1 MLLKKFDGS
10 KILAIASYN
19 AGPNRVAGWIRTFGD
34 PRSEGVDPLVW
45 IESIPYSETRNYV
58 KRVLEA
64 NWIYKGKFS
73 GKPASLDRGR
83 RNFGH
88 KF

>member
-10 KILAIASYN
+10 KILAISAYN
-19 AGPNRVAGWIRTFGD
+19 AGPYRMGDWIGRFGD
-34 PRSEGVDPLVW
+34 PRLGGVDPLVW
-45 IESIPYSETRNYV
+45 IESIPFSETRNYV

-64 NWIYKGKFS
+64 DWIYRGKFA
-73 GKPASLDRGR
+73 GKPAALDMAR

-88 KF
+88 QF